1 MRKGTPV
8 RLSGRLLEAIKRAAF
23 ESFGDAGVYL
33 FGSRADDAKVGGD
46 IDLAIDAQ
54 MSTEEFRRKKAAF
67 FAYMIRAEY
76 DLKIDIVQYNSDDTL
91 LFSEIRGG
99 GVRL

>member
-1 MRKGTPV
+1 M
-8 RLSGRLLEAIKRAAF
+8 RLSGSLLDVIKRAAF

-76 DLKIDIVQYNSDDTL
+76 DLKIDIVQYNSDDPL
-91 LFSEIRGG
+91 LFSEIRSS

>member
-1 MRKGTPV
+1 
-8 RLSGRLLEAIKRAAF
+8 LLDVIKRAAF

-54 MSTEEFRRKKAAF
+54 MSTEEFRHKKATF

-76 DLKIDIVQYNSDDTL
+76 DLKIDIVQYNSDDPL
-91 LFSEIRGG
+91 LFGEIRSS